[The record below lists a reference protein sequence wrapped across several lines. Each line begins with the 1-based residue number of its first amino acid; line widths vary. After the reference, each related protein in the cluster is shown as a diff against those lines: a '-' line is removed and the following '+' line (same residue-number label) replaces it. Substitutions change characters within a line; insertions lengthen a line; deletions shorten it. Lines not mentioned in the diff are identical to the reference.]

1 VIFDSLPRLRAILER
16 LPLDGVPPH
25 ALNIGCGD
33 FPSLRTLRDALPGWM
48 IVGMDRD
55 GPALR
60 RARQSLRA
68 DCAAPL
74 HLIQADARDLP
85 GLFNRDHAPAP
96 FGLIMLRHPDVFRHR
111 AMREQA
117 IPALPTLLAPGG
129 VLLITLYSLEETEI
143 IRALHLPRPVRLD
156 DGSLPRVDL
165 AGRDR
170 FARAYRVSDGAP
182 APTPSPG
189 KPSA

>member
-1 VIFDSLPRLRAILER
+1 MILDSLPRLRAILDH

-60 RARQSLRA
+60 RARQSLRM

-85 GLFNRDHAPAP
+85 DLFSHDHTPAP

-111 AMREQA
+111 AIWEQT
-117 IPALPTLLAPGG
+117 IPALPALLAPGG
-129 VLLITLYSLEETEI
+129 VLLITLYAPEETEI
-143 IRALHLPRPVRLD
+143 IRALDLPPLVQLD
-156 DGSLPRVDL
+156 DESLPRVDL

-170 FARAYRVSDGAP
+170 FVRAYSVSVGAP
-182 APTPSPG
+182 APSPG